1 MIMGKLLL
9 ELILIQLIKNIL
21 LKILF
26 INKQGFIKVKLIG
39 FFLLILL
46 NMEIRVYL
54 IKMKITN
61 V

>member
-26 INKQGFIKVKLIG
+26 INKQGITKVKLIG
-39 FFLLILL
+39 FFLLILF

-54 IKMKITN
+54 IIMKITN